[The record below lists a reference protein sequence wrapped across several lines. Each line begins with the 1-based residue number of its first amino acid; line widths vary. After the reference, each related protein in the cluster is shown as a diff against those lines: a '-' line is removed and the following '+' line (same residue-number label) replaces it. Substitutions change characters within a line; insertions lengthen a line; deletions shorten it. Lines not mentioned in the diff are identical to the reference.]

1 MTKFILLMLVC
12 SNIPGND
19 CKPISTLLLEE
30 FNTYHECIYFGYDYS
45 SILLKEMTPTTVDE
59 YQMYTRFDCKEISTI

>member
-19 CKPISTLLLEE
+19 CKPIPTPIEE

-45 SILLKEMTPTTVDE
+45 SILLKEMTSATVDT
-59 YQMYTRFDCKEISTI
+59 YQMYTRFDCEADKII